1 LAAREREISL
11 SGYCAVIFCG
21 MHDLVVFLTLQKRLS
36 ASGVEERTLV
46 SRGRRGGVVEF
57 GRSVWRSNYA
67 AVITGGTDGACSD
80 TGSFNDAGAS
90 LARPHR
96 RRQALDHDTRARSR
110 RRRRH

>member
-1 LAAREREISL
+1 MTAYRAL
-11 SGYCAVIFCG
+11 IFCG
-21 MHDLVVFLTLQKRLS
+21 MRDLAVFLTLRKTFS
-36 ASGVEERTLV
+36 ASGVEEQAVV

-67 AVITGGTDGACSD
+67 AVITGGTVGPCSD
-80 TGSFNDAGAS
+80 TGSFNDAGPS

-96 RRQALDHDTRARSR
+96 PRPALDHDTRARSR